1 MVVTG
6 EVAGLKDSADPQSE
20 LVGLRAVRAGGSD
33 PQFGAGRFVRLA
45 CCWRSRCRPCHERRR
60 SGLAAFV
67 EIKQAVLRLSAPQH
81 RRSTTPSAGPAD
93 GQWGKLLAVEPH
105 GLFLMCGSTI
115 RWGKPCGRA
124 QLGTARHCSQQLA

>member
-1 MVVTG
+1 VPSGLVVPILSSALAG
-6 EVAGLKDSADPQSE
+6 SSVWHVAGA
-20 LVGLRAVRAGGSD
+20 RAAGHVTNAGVR
-33 PQFGAGRFVRLA
+33 
-45 CCWRSRCRPCHERRR
+45 
-60 SGLAAFV
+60 GLAAFV
-67 EIKQAVLRLSAPQH
+67 EIKQAVLRLSAPRH

-115 RWGKPCGRA
+115 RWGKPWGRA